1 MMDFARG
8 FRPLSPTHPWALVHS
23 LLPVRSKPRMVQAK
37 IRKLLAGPLMVQVGI
52 PLSYVFEPGWTQR
65 FCNHSMMADFYVIVA
80 EVGG

>member
-1 MMDFARG
+1 
-8 FRPLSPTHPWALVHS
+8 
-23 LLPVRSKPRMVQAK
+23 
-37 IRKLLAGPLMVQVGI
+37 MVQVGI